1 MFVIISNEEEL
12 MNKLNYSPILPCRI
26 YYSRTD
32 NIYIDFLK
40 YERRFRY
47 KKFGDKI
54 LKSPFNVHIR
64 PSEEGF
70 KFFKDI
76 DTFELDIVP
85 DICCSHVSEL
95 NKEKI
100 KQGRMAALI
109 ICDFKYV
116 PRVLRSL
123 LKMNEISFGNTKT
136 FISSYK
142 AMIKEITKL
151 AIHYNTINT
160 AMFPQK

>member
-12 MNKLNYSPILPCRI
+12 MNKLSYSPILPCRI

-47 KKFGDKI
+47 KKFGGKI

-70 KFFKDI
+70 KFPKDI
-76 DTFELDIVP
+76 DTFELDIIP
-85 DICCSHVSEL
+85 NICYSHVSEL

-100 KQGRMAALI
+100 KQGRMPALI

-123 LKMNEISFGNTKT
+123 LTMNEVSCGNIKT

-151 AIHYNTINT
+151 AIVYNTINT

>member
-1 MFVIISNEEEL
+1 

-70 KFFKDI
+70 KFSKGI
-76 DTFELDIVP
+76 DTFELGIIP
-85 DICCSHVSEL
+85 KICHTHVSEL

-123 LKMNEISFGNTKT
+123 LKMNEVSFGDTKT

>member
-1 MFVIISNEEEL
+1 MY
-12 MNKLNYSPILPCRI
+12 KLSHNPILPCRI
-26 YYSRTD
+26 YYTRTD

-40 YERRFRY
+40 YEITFRY
-47 KKFGDKI
+47 KNFGDKI

-70 KFFKDI
+70 KFPKDI

-85 DICCSHVSEL
+85 KICYTHVSEL

-100 KQGRMAALI
+100 KQGRIAALI

-123 LKMNEISFGNTKT
+123 LTMNEASFGNTKT

-151 AIHYNTINT
+151 AIGYNTINT